1 MSEIKLPASI
11 VVQRVFTSRYPNL
24 EKNFYNCLK
33 RPLSW
38 DERVSGTEEIM
49 TECKQRI
56 LLNSTGQQP
65 TPEPGWK
72 LVLTGGNST
81 EGYEWTLYGLAVAAA

>member
-1 MSEIKLPASI
+1 MSEIQLPASI
-11 VVQRVFTSRYPNL
+11 IVKRVFSSRYPNL

-38 DERVSGTEEIM
+38 DERVSGAEEIL
-49 TECKQRI
+49 TEDEQRI
-56 LLNSTGQQP
+56 LLSSSGQQP

-81 EGYEWTLYGLAVAAA
+81 AGYEWTLYGLSSASV

>member
-1 MSEIKLPASI
+1 MTELSLPVT
-11 VVQRVFTSRYPNL
+11 VVVSRVCSSRYPNL

-38 DERVSGTEEIM
+38 DERVSGNEEVEIDNGQ
-49 TECKQRI
+49 K
-56 LLNSTGQQP
+56 LLLYSGGQQP

-72 LVLTGGNST
+72 LVLTGGNSSK
-81 EGYEWTLYGLAVAAA
+81 GYEWTLYGLSVKAA